1 MRVELPGWIKE
12 LERSERTSYIE
23 NKEEWFGS
31 TARKKLHRYLGYA
44 RVEEYQNINGCAL
57 HIYICPD
64 GTIYKENVQ
73 ARRQGNVDT
82 VSFLVL
88 EKGSFENWDWLEES
102 VWSQREMDAYM
113 VYMNLLS
120 L

>member
-1 MRVELPGWIKE
+1 MKVELPDWIKG

-31 TARKKLHRYLGYA
+31 TARKKPRRDLGEA
-44 RVEEYQNINGCAL
+44 RVEEYQNVNGCAL
-57 HIYICPD
+57 HRYIFPD
-64 GTIYKENVQ
+64 RTIYKENIQ
-73 ARRQGNVDT
+73 ARQQGNVDT
-82 VSFLVL
+82 VSSLVL
-88 EKGSFENWDWLEES
+88 EKGSGDNWDWLEES

>member
-1 MRVELPGWIKE
+1 MKVELPDWIKK

-31 TARKKLHRYLGYA
+31 TARKKPHRDMSAARVEVYQSLIGCVLHRY
-44 RVEEYQNINGCAL
+44 IF
-57 HIYICPD
+57 PD

-73 ARRQGNVDT
+73 ARRRGNIDT

-88 EKGSFENWDWLEES
+88 ERGSGENWDSLEES
-102 VWSQREMDAYM
+102 VWSEREIETYM